1 MSNYE
6 VLVFV
11 HVLAV
16 AVWVGGAVV
25 MQALGLRAL
34 RSDDPAAVARRAGD
48 VEWVGTRI
56 FAPANVILLAAGI
69 WAVEEGGWDYGD
81 GWILFGLAV
90 WVLSFV
96 VGMGFIGP
104 ESGRVKRLVADLGPE
119 APEVTA
125 RVVRIEWIAR
135 IELLLLIA
143 VIAVMVAKP
152 GL

>member
-1 MSNYE
+1 
-6 VLVFV
+6 
-11 HVLAV
+11 
-16 AVWVGGAVV
+16 
-25 MQALGLRAL
+25 
-34 RSDDPAAVARRAGD
+34 
-48 VEWVGTRI
+48 
-56 FAPANVILLAAGI
+56 
-69 WAVEEGGWDYGD
+69 
-81 GWILFGLAV
+81 
-90 WVLSFV
+90 
-96 VGMGFIGP
+96 MGFIGP